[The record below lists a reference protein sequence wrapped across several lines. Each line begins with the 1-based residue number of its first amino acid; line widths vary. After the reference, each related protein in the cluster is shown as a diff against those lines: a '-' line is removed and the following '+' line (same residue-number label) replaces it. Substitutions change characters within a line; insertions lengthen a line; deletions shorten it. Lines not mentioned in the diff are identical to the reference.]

1 MAAFTEEQV
10 KDFSIKN
17 WYDLSGQ
24 VAVVT
29 GGATGLGLAITRCL
43 VSAGAKVEELREW
56 YDGYRFGSTEI
67 YNPWSVANYFYNNC
81 QAKPYWTNTSD
92 NEIIREIMIS
102 LTPDIAENLF
112 ALLQGQT
119 VQASLNMDVIYPRIT
134 DGTDTIFSF
143 LLLAGY
149 LKPVSDA
156 VETEFGTFMELA
168 LPNKEIRRAHRMRF
182 SWHSVRLS

>member
-1 MAAFTEEQV
+1 
-10 KDFSIKN
+10 
-17 WYDLSGQ
+17 
-24 VAVVT
+24 
-29 GGATGLGLAITRCL
+29 
-43 VSAGAKVEELREW
+43 
-56 YDGYRFGSTEI
+56 
-67 YNPWSVANYFYNNC
+67 
-81 QAKPYWTNTSD
+81 
-92 NEIIREIMIS
+92 MIS

-156 VETEFGTFMELA
+156 VETELQYRDFILA
-168 LPNKEIRRAHRMRF
+168 QGDSGWQCHGRT
-182 SWHSVRLS
+182 